1 MMKIQAVLWDLDG
14 VLVDTRE
21 AHFLSWKEVL
31 LDLNLTMSQDL
42 FTRLFGMNNHGTLE
56 AVMGKPVSDQM
67 VDAIS
72 AKKEKIFR
80 DLMQRDIHLMP
91 GVEIWLRWIAEHHIP
106 QAIASSAPP
115 ENIDQVLDSL
125 SIRNL
130 FQAVVPGY
138 GHPSKPDPWVFQMA
152 STELKAPGEKCLV
165 IEDSIAG
172 VKAAKAIGATCLAV
186 SSTNGVENL
195 YRAGADKVVHTL
207 EEIHPS
213 TMIEHLS
220 E

>member
-1 MMKIQAVLWDLDG
+1 MKIQAVLWDLDG

-21 AHFLSWKEVL
+21 VHFLSWKEVL
-31 LDLNLTMSQDL
+31 LDLNLTMSQDM

-56 AVMGKPVSDQM
+56 AVMGKPVSDEI

-80 DLMQRDIHLMP
+80 DHMQRDIHLMP
-91 GVEIWLRWIAEHHIP
+91 GVEIWLRWFADHQIP

-125 SIRNL
+125 DIRGL

-138 GHPSKPDPWVFQMA
+138 GRPSKPDPWVFQMA
-152 STELKAPGEKCLV
+152 SNELKVPGEKCLV
-165 IEDSIAG
+165 IEDSVAG
-172 VKAAKAIGATCLAV
+172 VQAAKRIGATCLAV
-186 SSTNGVENL
+186 TSTNGVENL
-195 YRAGADKVVHTL
+195 SKAGADVVLHTL
-207 EEIHPS
+207 EDIHPS
-213 TMIEHLS
+213 VLIAHLP